1 MFGIF
6 NDCFPPVMD
15 GVSVATRNYAYW
27 LHQKGEQVCVVTP
40 SADEYEDREPFPVLR
55 YCSIPL
61 IFRNPYRMGLPQFD
75 RHIRKSLNELP
86 FLWYM
91 RIVLFLPEN
100 WLCNRLV
107 CGISLWWLPFIPN
120 IVPILSALCPS
131 RLSWII

>member
-75 RHIRKSLNELP
+75 RHIRKSLNDAP
-86 FLWYM
+86 ARWTPSSM
-91 RIVLFLPEN
+91 TGRV
-100 WLCNRLV
+100 WC
-107 CGISLWWLPFIPN
+107 S
-120 IVPILSALCPS
+120 PS
-131 RLSWII
+131 RAFPPPSVWRKPCAGCCGARPSSCPRP